1 MYANRQD
8 AQVDLRL
15 HFESGPA
22 PQIFARGRRTT
33 LAGAPDAENVPSDIF
48 RVKPAVAPLHLDRDD
63 DRAVRVAVPASAIVV
78 VELYWVHNKT

>member
-1 MYANRQD
+1 M
-8 AQVDLRL
+8 
-15 HFESGPA
+15 
-22 PQIFARGRRTT
+22 T